1 MPFLVY
7 LNPTFLNFPQL
18 FVQTF
23 FDVDVLKITQ
33 GLVLKLSNYN
43 EEDNISPLTEFEIL
57 LMNGWIC

>member
-33 GLVLKLSNYN
+33 GLVPKLSNHFN
-43 EEDNISPLTEFEIL
+43 DEDNISPLTKF
-57 LMNGWIC
+57 